1 MSQVRPEELDKVRQL
16 VSALSPNARQFPATK
31 GAIPMRRDQQMFIF
45 FQFTDVSMVRTLLPA
60 DPVDLDMPACFGRK
74 KRVLTQTEAG
84 SHRTQACACARNP
97 SLCKERPL

>member
-1 MSQVRPEELDKVRQL
+1 
-16 VSALSPNARQFPATK
+16 
-31 GAIPMRRDQQMFIF
+31 
-45 FQFTDVSMVRTLLPA
+45 MVRTLLPA